1 MNDIPRWAGDYS
13 KDFLPE
19 LIVSPTLKNRGLSV
33 SRKTPVNKTYS
44 EPLSKTIE
52 EPIHDEAM
60 NNVMNKFHS

>member
-1 MNDIPRWAGDYS
+1 MDDIPRWAGDYS

-33 SRKTPVNKTYS
+33 SRKTQVNDTFSK
-44 EPLSKTIE
+44 PLSRTAV
-52 EPIHDEAM
+52 EPTHGEAM